1 MALAIAGGIV
11 GFPGAGPAAADPV
24 SRTLR
29 YKCSAQGFEIQ
40 PVKVRID
47 AHFPKSVVADDP
59 TPEIAVRARVL
70 VNAGMT
76 KMLRGIRVKTI
87 EGEVAAKG
95 HVAVAPEGDTDV
107 TVRVPVNANIPASGA
122 FWVQAPGSTP
132 SLTFKQPGR
141 AKVTIGD
148 LVAHLTPKNA
158 KGDAFL
164 GRINARCELKPNQ
177 NNVIGSFRITET
189 KGTTGPSTSGT
200 AGSGVAGSG
209 TAGSGV
215 AGTTDTD
222 PSGRLAADEPA
233 LGATAPKAKGA
244 LPHAGAVASPWLLGS
259 AGVLLAAGT
268 AAIFAARRI
277 RMGGGAGDATAT

>member
-29 YKCSAQGFEIQ
+29 YKCSARGFEIQ

-47 AHFPKSVVADDP
+47 ANIPKSVVVDRP
-59 TPEIAVRARVL
+59 TPEIAVTARVL
-70 VNAGMT
+70 VNGGMT
-76 KMLRGIRVKTI
+76 KMLRGVRVKTI
-87 EGEVAAKG
+87 EGEVEAKG
-95 HVAVAPEGDTDV
+95 HVAVASKGDTDV
-107 TVRVPVNANIPASGA
+107 TVRVTVNANIPASGA

-132 SLTFKQPGR
+132 SLKFKQPGR
-141 AKVTIGD
+141 AKITIGD

-200 AGSGVAGSG
+200 AGSGDAGSG
-209 TAGSGV
+209 D

-222 PSGRLAADEPA
+222 ASGTLAADEPA

-244 LPHAGAVASPWLLGS
+244 LPHTGAAASPWLLGS